1 MKGGTSAM
9 KNIRFYEAEKY
20 RTPDFEEVED
30 KIFKTYKTASESDD
44 YLGLRQLEDA
54 ELAEKLMQAEGWEQG
69 NGELLEDYLILT
81 YEGKTYYRDSE
92 DIGTEDDVVMVNMDD
107 PSNPEE
113 IFVTSI
119 VFEAEPEYDE
129 NEPSDSMISQYPLE
143 DILDKYFLY
152 VNDDYIEENADD
164 PVNSYVEF
172 ASEDIEDIRSA
183 LEILGKHVYNFEE
196 NGYIKLRI
204 E

>member
-1 MKGGTSAM
+1 M

-30 KIFKTYKTASESDD
+30 KIFKTCKTVSESDD

-54 ELAEKLMQAEGWEQG
+54 ELAEKLMQAEGWEPG
-69 NGELLEDYLILT
+69 TGELLEDYLLLT

-92 DIGTEDDVVMVNMDD
+92 DIGTEDDVVMVNMND

-129 NEPSDSMISQYPLE
+129 NEPSDPMISQYPLE

-152 VNDDYIEENADD
+152 VNDVYIEENAGD

-196 NGYIKLRI
+196 DGYIKLKI

>member
-1 MKGGTSAM
+1 M

-20 RTPDFEEVED
+20 RTPDFDEVED

-152 VNDDYIEENADD
+152 VNDDYIEENAGD

>member
-1 MKGGTSAM
+1 M

-20 RTPDFEEVED
+20 RTPDYEKVED
-30 KIFKTYKTASESDD
+30 KIFKTCKTVSESDD

-54 ELAEKLMQAEGWEQG
+54 ELAEKLMQAEGWEPG
-69 NGELLEDYLILT
+69 TGELLEDYLILT

-92 DIGTEDDVVMVNMDD
+92 DIGTEDDVVMVNMND

-129 NEPSDSMISQYPLE
+129 NEPSDPMISQYPLE

-152 VNDDYIEENADD
+152 VNDDYIEENAGD

-196 NGYIKLRI
+196 DGYIKLKI

>member
-1 MKGGTSAM
+1 M

-30 KIFKTYKTASESDD
+30 KIFKTYKTVSESDD

-54 ELAEKLMQAEGWEQG
+54 ELAEKLMQAEGWEPG
-69 NGELLEDYLILT
+69 TGELLEDYLLLT

-92 DIGTEDDVVMVNMDD
+92 DIGTEDDVVMVNMND

-129 NEPSDSMISQYPLE
+129 NEPSDPMISQYPLE

-152 VNDDYIEENADD
+152 VNDVYIEENAGD

-196 NGYIKLRI
+196 DGYIKLKI

>member
-1 MKGGTSAM
+1 M

-69 NGELLEDYLILT
+69 TGELLEDYLLLT

-152 VNDDYIEENADD
+152 VNDDYIEENAGD

-196 NGYIKLRI
+196 DGYIKLKI

>member
-1 MKGGTSAM
+1 
-9 KNIRFYEAEKY
+9 
-20 RTPDFEEVED
+20 
-30 KIFKTYKTASESDD
+30 
-44 YLGLRQLEDA
+44 
-54 ELAEKLMQAEGWEQG
+54 MQAEGWEQG
-69 NGELLEDYLILT
+69 TGELLEDYLILT

-107 PSNPEE
+107 PSNPEV

-152 VNDDYIEENADD
+152 VNDDYIEENAGD

>member
-20 RTPDFEEVED
+20 RTPDYEEVED
-30 KIFKTYKTASESDD
+30 KIFKTYKTVSESDD
-44 YLGLRQLEDA
+44 YLGLRQLENA

-69 NGELLEDYLILT
+69 TGELLEDYLILT

-152 VNDDYIEENADD
+152 VNDDYIEENAGD

>member
-1 MKGGTSAM
+1 M

-20 RTPDFEEVED
+20 RTSDYEKVED

-54 ELAEKLMQAEGWEQG
+54 ELAEKLMQAEGWEPG
-69 NGELLEDYLILT
+69 TGELLEDYLLLT
-81 YEGKTYYRDSE
+81 YEGKTYYRDCE
-92 DIGTEDDVVMVNMDD
+92 DIGTEDDVVMVNIDD

-152 VNDDYIEENADD
+152 VNDDYIEENAGD

-196 NGYIKLRI
+196 NGYIKLKI

>member
-1 MKGGTSAM
+1 M

-20 RTPDFEEVED
+20 RTPDYEEVED
-30 KIFKTYKTASESDD
+30 KIFKTHKIVSESDN

-54 ELAEKLMQAEGWEQG
+54 ELAEKLMQAEGWEPG
-69 NGELLEDYLILT
+69 TGELLEDYLLLT

-92 DIGTEDDVVMVNMDD
+92 DIGTEDDVVMVNMND

-129 NEPSDSMISQYPLE
+129 NEPSDPMISQYPLE

-152 VNDDYIEENADD
+152 VNDVYIEENAGD

-196 NGYIKLRI
+196 DGYIKLKI

>member
-1 MKGGTSAM
+1 M

-30 KIFKTYKTASESDD
+30 KIFKTYKTVSESDD

-54 ELAEKLMQAEGWEQG
+54 ELAEKLMQAEGWEPG
-69 NGELLEDYLILT
+69 TGELLEDYLLLT

-107 PSNPEE
+107 PSKPEE

-152 VNDDYIEENADD
+152 VNDDYIEENAGD

-196 NGYIKLRI
+196 DGYIKLRI

>member
-1 MKGGTSAM
+1 M

-30 KIFKTYKTASESDD
+30 KIFKTYKTVSESDD

-69 NGELLEDYLILT
+69 TGELLEDYLLLT

-152 VNDDYIEENADD
+152 VNDDYIEENAGD

-183 LEILGKHVYNFEE
+183 LEILGKQVYNFEE
-196 NGYIKLRI
+196 EGYIKLRI

>member
-1 MKGGTSAM
+1 M

-30 KIFKTYKTASESDD
+30 KIFKTYKTVSESDD

-69 NGELLEDYLILT
+69 TGELLEDYLILT

-152 VNDDYIEENADD
+152 VNDDYIEENAGD

-196 NGYIKLRI
+196 DGYIKLKI

>member
-1 MKGGTSAM
+1 M

-30 KIFKTYKTASESDD
+30 KIFKTYKTVSESDD

-69 NGELLEDYLILT
+69 TGELLEDYLLLT

-152 VNDDYIEENADD
+152 VNDDYIEENAGD

>member
-1 MKGGTSAM
+1 M

-20 RTPDFEEVED
+20 RTSDYEKVED
-30 KIFKTYKTASESDD
+30 KIFKTYKTVSESDD

-54 ELAEKLMQAEGWEQG
+54 ELAEKLMQAEGWEPG
-69 NGELLEDYLILT
+69 TGELLEDYLLLT
-81 YEGKTYYRDSE
+81 YEGKTYYRDCE
-92 DIGTEDDVVMVNMDD
+92 DIGTEDDVVMVNIDD

-152 VNDDYIEENADD
+152 VNDDYIEENAGD

-196 NGYIKLRI
+196 NGYIKLKI

>member
-1 MKGGTSAM
+1 M

-30 KIFKTYKTASESDD
+30 KIFKTYKTVSESDD

-69 NGELLEDYLILT
+69 TGELLEDYLILT

-152 VNDDYIEENADD
+152 VNDDYIEENAGD

-196 NGYIKLRI
+196 NGYIKLKI

>member
-1 MKGGTSAM
+1 M

-30 KIFKTYKTASESDD
+30 KIFKTYKTVSESDD

-152 VNDDYIEENADD
+152 VNDDYIEENAGD

>member
-1 MKGGTSAM
+1 M

-152 VNDDYIEENADD
+152 VNDDYIEENAGD

-196 NGYIKLRI
+196 DGYIKLRI

>member
-1 MKGGTSAM
+1 M

-152 VNDDYIEENADD
+152 VNDDYIEENAGD

>member
-69 NGELLEDYLILT
+69 TGELLEDYLILT

-152 VNDDYIEENADD
+152 VNDDYIEENAGD

>member
-1 MKGGTSAM
+1 M

-30 KIFKTYKTASESDD
+30 KIFKTYKTVSESDD

-69 NGELLEDYLILT
+69 TGELLEDYLLLT

-152 VNDDYIEENADD
+152 VNDDYIEENAGD

-196 NGYIKLRI
+196 EGYIKLRI

>member
-1 MKGGTSAM
+1 M

-30 KIFKTYKTASESDD
+30 KIFKTYKTVSESDD

-54 ELAEKLMQAEGWEQG
+54 ELAEKLMQTEGWEQG
-69 NGELLEDYLILT
+69 TGELLEDYLLLT

-152 VNDDYIEENADD
+152 VNDDYIEENAGD

-196 NGYIKLRI
+196 DGYIKLRI

>member
-152 VNDDYIEENADD
+152 VNDDYIEENAGD

>member
-81 YEGKTYYRDSE
+81 YEGKAYYRDSE

>member
-20 RTPDFEEVED
+20 RTPDYEEVED
-30 KIFKTYKTASESDD
+30 KIFKTYKTVSESDD
-44 YLGLRQLEDA
+44 YLGLRQLENA

-152 VNDDYIEENADD
+152 VNDDYIEENAGD